1 MQHRHLNIGYFNR
14 DFADLGFVKE
24 ASGLKEFLVLSI
36 ATFVFL
42 GFRVYTLIGIN
53 SRLHT
58 VFCRN
63 ERTAVCHDF
72 RVGFVHC
79 ICLLVVYLEFLLANE
94 LF

>member
-14 DFADLGFVKE
+14 DFADLGFVEE
-24 ASGLKEFLVLSI
+24 ASSLKELLVLSI

-42 GFRVYTLIGIN
+42 GFRIHTLIGIN
-53 SRLHT
+53 RRLHT
-58 VFCRN
+58 VLYRN
-63 ERTAVCHDF
+63 QRTAVCHDL
-72 RVGFVHC
+72 RVGFVNC